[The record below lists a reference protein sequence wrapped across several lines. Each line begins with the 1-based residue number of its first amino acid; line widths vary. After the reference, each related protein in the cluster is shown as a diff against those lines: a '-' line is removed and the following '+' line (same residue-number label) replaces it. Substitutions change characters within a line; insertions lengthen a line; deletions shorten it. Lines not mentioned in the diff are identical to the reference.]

1 MANFLTPTWDS
12 LFKERNK
19 GGERMMTPT
28 ICKACE
34 KEIYFLKTSKGNM
47 MHVNAESILQNDK
60 DFMNSNLGDVLF
72 DPKKGHISHFVDC
85 PEAKKFRKK
94 KDV

>member
-1 MANFLTPTWDS
+1 
-12 LFKERNK
+12 
-19 GGERMMTPT
+19 MTPT
-28 ICKACE
+28 ICKACG

-47 MHVNAESILQNDK
+47 MPVNAESISHDDK
-60 DFMNSNLGDVLF
+60 DFMNSNLEDILF

-94 KDV
+94 K